1 MDERTLLV
9 VNSFFRDLP
18 DVPKLKGLLRA
29 RLGRDLGL
37 DADETMMLVE
47 SLITA
52 GVLNEITVR
61 CERDGW
67 KQSIVELADDEGSTI
82 IEAVVT
88 RRYARAI

>member
-1 MDERTLLV
+1 MDERTLLI
-9 VNSFFRDLP
+9 VNSFFRGDA
-18 DVPKLKGLLRA
+18 DMPKLKSLLRA
-29 RLGRDLGL
+29 RLARDLGL
-37 DADETMMLVE
+37 DHDEAMMLVE

-52 GVLNEITVR
+52 RVLNEITVR

-88 RRYARAI
+88 RRYARAS

>member
-1 MDERTLLV
+1 MHERTLLI

-18 DVPKLKGLLRA
+18 DVPKLKSLLRA

-37 DADETMMLVE
+37 DADEAMMLVE

-52 GVLNEITVR
+52 RVLNEITVR

-88 RRYARAI
+88 RRYARAS

>member
-1 MDERTLLV
+1 MDERTLLI

-18 DVPKLKGLLRA
+18 DVPKLKSLLRA

-37 DADETMMLVE
+37 DADEAMMLVE

-52 GVLNEITVR
+52 RVLNEITVR

-82 IEAVVT
+82 IEAVIT